1 MSKLKGHY
9 TELYGKVLQLESC
22 DYENQAGLL
31 NLNVKFQELKKTLEI
46 YSMLELS
53 DREGIKNKEEE
64 KK

>member
-1 MSKLKGHY
+1 MSRPKGFY

-31 NLNVKFQELKKTLEI
+31 NLNVKFQELKNALMI

-53 DREGIKNKEEE
+53 NIDDVKTEE
-64 KK
+64 K